1 MITTQINSEDISG
14 GEKLFT
20 RKQAAKYLTIS
31 KGKLAQ
37 LNIPKI
43 NIGRRVVYRLADI
56 TAWLERQAGGAA

>member
-1 MITTQINSEDISG
+1 MN
-14 GEKLFT
+14 EKNTAPQSDVLD